1 MKELFFSLDTFYY
14 ECADFGFLALDFWYY
29 L

>member
-1 MKELFFSLDTFYY
+1 MKELFFSLDACYY
-14 ECADFGFLALDFWYY
+14 VCADFGFLALDFWYY